1 MEGSEAPTAK
11 KDIFQL
17 IKEAHSS
24 KPKSS
29 ENDSIETHLV
39 FLGAPRSGKTS
50 VILRFLDRDETPS
63 PTLALDYTFARRT
76 RGINNIKDVA
86 HIWELGGATSSTPL
100 LRVPINEQN
109 LHLLSVFIVVDL
121 SKPHQTQNTLN
132 TVLPLLLDHIRA
144 TMSGLTARGS
154 KRPKA
159 LTQHSLKKWESHP
172 DKDKI
177 TISPIPLTIIAT
189 NYDKFLNAEPSLR
202 KTLST
207 LLRYSAHTHSAS
219 LLFTSLQ
226 HPPTLQKLRTHLSQ
240 HAFRTNGLK
249 HSVFDMNKPLCI
261 VAGQDLLSNIGPVPS
276 GAELLRVFGEEPT
289 EEKPFKFEWEK
300 YTEYE
305 VDRARAQKD
314 EELERL
320 RELNARKAKE
330 KKREKTGEKVKKKKD
345 REKDRSLTVAAQ

>member
-1 MEGSEAPTAK
+1 MEGSEAPAAK

-29 ENDSIETHLV
+29 ESNYDPIETHLV

-132 TVLPLLLDHIRA
+132 TVLPSLLDHIRT
-144 TMSGLTARGS
+144 TMSGLAARGS

-177 TISPIPLTIIAT
+177 TISPIQLTIIAT

-261 VAGQDLLSNIGPVPS
+261 VAGQDLLSNIGPVPK
-276 GAELLRVFGEEPT
+276 
-289 EEKPFKFEWEK
+289 KPFKFEWEK

-320 RELNARKAKE
+320 RELNVRKAKE
-330 KKREKTGEKVKKKKD
+330 KKERKQERK
-345 REKDRSLTVAAQ
+345 